1 VSSASSLR
9 LVVSRHR
16 CDCAHERR
24 APLFVVDGEQDL
36 LREAARYRVRS
47 ERVRTLAATL
57 RDSLFPG
64 DERVLCAHVRREAET
79 LGCVPGRRY
88 VVCPT
93 PQGTVPTATH

>member
-1 VSSASSLR
+1 M
-9 LVVSRHR
+9 
-16 CDCAHERR
+16 
-24 APLFVVDGEQDL
+24 
-36 LREAARYRVRS
+36 
-47 ERVRTLAATL
+47 RTLAATL
-57 RDSLFPG
+57 REALFPG